1 MSSWF
6 SNLDL
11 ARLADLR
18 QPFIVPRANGGRFA
32 VLERY
37 SVPAPPMEQT
47 DIMED
52 ISRSIDVHRRSRF
65 DVVQTVQP
73 TIEVRRQDDI
83 FVQGLA
89 VTTPAVA
96 AQFNGAQLQNDQNN
110 YVLRLIAAWADTGV
124 GGPVAALTWRSN
136 SNVLLA
142 TTSGLN
148 RYDTRRANVGLGV
161 VRTGS
166 EAAQSGFVLAFG
178 IVQVGLPFF
187 LPADVCKQLVLGPQ
201 GNLTCYCNTVAQA
214 LNVTFVCQV
223 EPIRRTRDKL
233 LGF

>member
-11 ARLADLR
+11 QRLLELR
-18 QPFIVPRANGGRFA
+18 QPLILPRANGGRFA
-32 VLERY
+32 VLDRY

-47 DIMED
+47 DVLED

-65 DVVQTVQP
+65 DIVQTVQP

-89 VTTPAVA
+89 VATPAVA
-96 AQFNGAQLQNDQNN
+96 GQFNAAQLQNDQTN
-110 YVLRLIAAWADTGV
+110 YVLRLIAAWADTGA
-124 GGPVAALTWRSN
+124 GAVAGLSWRSN
-136 SNVLLA
+136 SNVLIA
-142 TTSGLN
+142 TVSGLN

-166 EAAQSGFVLAFG
+166 EAGQSGFVLALG
-178 IVQVGLPFF
+178 ILQSGVSFF
-187 LPADVCKQLVLGPQ
+187 LPPDVCKQIVLGPQ
-201 GNLTCYCNTVAQA
+201 GNLTCYCTSVAQPI
-214 LNVTFVCQV
+214 NVTFVCQV

>member
-11 ARLADLR
+11 SRLAELR

-32 VLERY
+32 VLDRY

-65 DVVQTVQP
+65 NVVQTVQP

-83 FVQGLA
+83 FVQGLS
-89 VTTPAVA
+89 VTAAPVA
-96 AQFNGAQLQNDQNN
+96 AQSSGAQLQNDQSN
-110 YVLRLIAAWADTGV
+110 YVLRLLAAWVDAA
-124 GGPVAALTWRSN
+124 VAGAFYSFRGN
-136 SNVLLA
+136 SSILLA
-142 TTSGLN
+142 TTAGLS
-148 RYDTRRANVGLGV
+148 RYDSRRANVGLGV
-161 VRTGS
+161 VRTGTQ
-166 EAAQSGFVLAFG
+166 AVIDGFILGHGNG
-178 IVQVGLPFF
+178 IASVPFVIPEQV
-187 LPADVCKQLVLGPQ
+187 CRQIVLGPQ
-201 GNLTCYCNTVAQA
+201 GNFTIWCGTLNTGI
-214 LNVTFVCQV
+214 NVTFVCQV
-223 EPIRRTRDKL
+223 ESIRRTRDKA